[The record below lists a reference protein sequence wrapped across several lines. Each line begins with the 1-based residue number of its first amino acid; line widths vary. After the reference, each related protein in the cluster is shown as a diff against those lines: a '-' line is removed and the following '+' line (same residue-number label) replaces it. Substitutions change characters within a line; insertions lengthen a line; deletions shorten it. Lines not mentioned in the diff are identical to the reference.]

1 MEPKI
6 VWTAVSAVAGA
17 ISAIAALFTVWNA
30 RKSAEE
36 ERKNKRV
43 FFTISEPGIKPLP
56 DSPPFRVQITLE
68 NTGVYSATDVK
79 GILLFVESDLS
90 GDPDYSFEFS
100 IGNVVDANAPTP
112 WYNDGLHLPNET
124 PPHFVVL
131 GIKYLDVRLRKE
143 FSQCFFM
150 KWHGVTN
157 GETHPDFVHVSIEE
171 KEMVTE
177 HLRDELAPYLDKED
191 T

>member
-1 MEPKI
+1 MESKV

-36 ERKNKRV
+36 ERKNKRA

-79 GILLFVESDLS
+79 GKLLFVESDLS
-90 GDPDYSFEFS
+90 SDPDYSFDFS
-100 IGNVVDANAPTP
+100 IGNVVDSKAPTP
-112 WYNDGLHLPNET
+112 WYNDGLYLPNEA

-131 GIKYLDVRLRKE
+131 GIRYLDVRLKEE

-150 KWHGVTN
+150 KWNGVSDGT
-157 GETHPDFVHVSIEE
+157 THPDFVHVSIEE
-171 KEMVTE
+171 KEIVTE
-177 HLRDELAPYLDKED
+177 HLRDEIAPYLNEED

>member
-1 MEPKI
+1 MEPKV

-17 ISAIAALFTVWNA
+17 ISAVAALFTVWNA

-36 ERKNKRV
+36 ERKNKRA

-79 GILLFVESDLS
+79 GKLLFVEADLS
-90 GDPDYSFEFS
+90 DDPDYSFDFS
-100 IGNVVDANAPTP
+100 IGDVVDSNTPTP
-112 WYNDGLHLPNET
+112 WYNDGLHLPNEVDS
-124 PPHFVVL
+124 HFVVL
-131 GIKYLDVRLRKE
+131 GIRYLDMRLKEE

-150 KWHGVTN
+150 KWSGVNN
-157 GETHPDFVHVSIEE
+157 GTTHPDFVHVSIEE

-177 HLRDELAPYLDKED
+177 HLRDEISLYLNED
-191 T
+191 DT